1 MGTDERQRP
10 GELLVARTRELA
22 DLDRAL
28 DRPVA
33 GQPGV
38 VALIGEPGIGK
49 SRLLAELAR
58 RAEGRGHLVLVG
70 RAAEFEQDLPFGL
83 IIDALNDYLGTL
95 EPACLRALEDHTVQE
110 LAAVFP
116 SLSELSV
123 DVSGSRVAVDR
134 YRFHYAVRA
143 VLEGFAAR
151 QPVLLAL
158 DDVHWADPASF
169 DVIAHLL
176 RRFRGPLL
184 VALAFRQTP
193 ARLASALE
201 EATRTGLAT
210 RLDLGPLSLGEAQA
224 LIDPELDSTTR
235 AALYRE
241 SGGNPFY
248 LQALVRR
255 RPRAL
260 TRMAEPEPPAGS
272 WELPPAVVAAIN
284 DELGRIEGDSKLVL
298 DAAAIVGE
306 SFEAELAAAIADRS
320 VPATLAALDV
330 LLEADIIRPTATPA
344 RFRFRHP
351 IVRRAVYDGMP
362 RGWRL
367 GAHARAATALMAAGA
382 TASTCAHHVERSAMA
397 GDENAIA
404 FLLKAA
410 RESAPRAPLTAGRR
424 LLSAIRLLA
433 PDADPT
439 RRVDL
444 LVEAATAL
452 TSGGAYD
459 ESLDALEEALTL
471 VPPDQVASRGDL
483 IAKLAYAKRR
493 SGRPFDSRP
502 MLENVLE
509 SLDAVDSP
517 PVVSL
522 RLELALDRFWHDEL
536 ATMSE
541 LAERLLLGARELADP
556 GMISIAAALSSLACA
571 EHSPTS
577 ALSSLAEAQ
586 QAFDVLSDEQLAE
599 RIYVSF
605 YIGLAELRLERA
617 DDAFAHANRGLDVAR
632 MTGQGV
638 TVSSW
643 LAIASLALVMK
654 GQVTEAAR
662 LAHASIDTARLL
674 ADDWRTVWALE
685 ADALAAFWA
694 GDTDRAL
701 DSSREMVARS
711 QRVHRFLSGPAQL
724 QLGGAE
730 FAAGDPESAGARLSA
745 LDAEPTRRL
754 LDRHGGHGWEL
765 LTRAQLAV
773 GATGEAKDTAARALR
788 RADAGGLCQQMA
800 TARCARAAVL
810 VANGEPEAADG
821 VIAEAVALADSAG
834 NPLLSARC
842 GALAGIALAARGRRV
857 RAVAELERSEQAL
870 WACGAVREA
879 DAAARELRRL
889 GQRVSRRTR
898 PPGEHSLLGQLSPRE
913 REVAALVASGKT
925 NREVATVLFLSE
937 RTVGNHL
944 ARIFG
949 KLGVH
954 SRAALATLV
963 AREAGG
969 QDVPAPHGGG
979 RG

>member
-1 MGTDERQRP
+1 MGTDERKRP

-28 DRPVA
+28 DRLAA

-38 VALIGEPGIGK
+38 VQVIGEPGIGK

-58 RAEGRGHLVLVG
+58 LAERRGHLVLVG

-83 IIDALNDYLGTL
+83 IIDALNDHLGTL
-95 EPACLRALEDHTVQE
+95 EPASLRALEDRTVQE

-116 SLSELSV
+116 SLSTLSV
-123 DVSGSRVAVDR
+123 DVSGSRIAADR

-143 VLEGFAAR
+143 ALERFAAR

-169 DVIAHLL
+169 DVIGHLL

-193 ARLASALE
+193 SRLASALE
-201 EATRTGLAT
+201 EATRTGFAT
-210 RLDLGPLSLGEAQA
+210 RLDLEPLSLGEAQA

-248 LQALVRR
+248 LQALVRG
-255 RPRAL
+255 RAL

-284 DELGRIEGDSKLVL
+284 DELGRIEGDSRLVL

-351 IVRRAVYDGMP
+351 IVRRAVYDGMR

-382 TASTCAHHVERSAMA
+382 TASMCAHHVERSAMA
-397 GDENAIA
+397 GDEDAIA
-404 FLLKAA
+404 FLVMAA

-424 LLSAIRLLA
+424 LLSALRLLA
-433 PDADPT
+433 PGADPT

-471 VPPDQVASRGDL
+471 VPPDQVVSRGDL

-509 SLDAVDSP
+509 SLDAVDGP
-517 PVVSL
+517 LVLSL

-536 ATMSE
+536 TPMSE
-541 LAERLLLGARELADP
+541 LVERLVLGARELADP

-571 EHSPTS
+571 ERSPTS
-577 ALSSLAEAQ
+577 ALSALAEAQ
-586 QAFDVLSDEQLAE
+586 QAFDALSDEQLAE
-599 RIYVSF
+599 RIYASF

-617 DDAFAHANRGLDVAR
+617 DDALAHANRGLDVAR

-638 TVSSW
+638 TVTSW
-643 LAIASLALVMK
+643 LAIASVALVMK
-654 GQVTEAAR
+654 GEVGEAAR

-701 DSSREMVARS
+701 DSSREMVALPDGDFPGRS
-711 QRVHRFLSGPAQL
+711 LVCFQPSCSPLPEPIGLEDGTIAEPKVLQCVVGEVELPGPLSQEQADVVLVEP
-724 QLGGAE
+724 GAE
-730 FAAGDPESAGARLSA
+730 FGAVEAGE
-745 LDAEPTRRL
+745 
-754 LDRHGGHGWEL
+754 RHGGQFDLEAFAVAEEEDEDADDNNDCVAG
-765 LTRAQLAV
+765 V
-773 GATGEAKDTAARALR
+773 GATFYS
-788 RADAGGLCQQMA
+788 
-800 TARCARAAVL
+800 
-810 VANGEPEAADG
+810 ADG
-821 VIAEAVALADSAG
+821 
-834 NPLLSARC
+834 
-842 GALAGIALAARGRRV
+842 
-857 RAVAELERSEQAL
+857 
-870 WACGAVREA
+870 
-879 DAAARELRRL
+879 
-889 GQRVSRRTR
+889 
-898 PPGEHSLLGQLSPRE
+898 
-913 REVAALVASGKT
+913 
-925 NREVATVLFLSE
+925 
-937 RTVGNHL
+937 
-944 ARIFG
+944 
-949 KLGVH
+949 
-954 SRAALATLV
+954 
-963 AREAGG
+963 GG
-969 QDVPAPHGGG
+969 
-979 RG
+979 